1 MNDISPIQLLFMMR
15 LLLGLLCS
23 LPLFLQAQLSQLSIP
38 FERTDGSTYDH
49 ALTGGLNNPQYSN
62 ADLDGDGVDDLV
74 YFDRL
79 GGVVVPFLQAP
90 SPVAAAYVHVPEYAA
105 HFPKLDYWMLLRD
118 YNCDGIRDLFAYDYD
133 LSTGRV
139 SIAVYRGRR
148 NAQNQL
154 HFPTLDQRLEYTI
167 GYRGTRAFNL
177 FHPSGDLPA
186 VDDIDGDGDV
196 DILSFNSTGGYV
208 EYYKNTAQEDGLG
221 CGLRF
226 RLVDNCWGRFYE
238 SGLSEVIDLS
248 PSIDSCSKRASWVP
262 PLRGPRHAGSTLL
275 TLDRD
280 NDGDKE
286 LLLGDLSF
294 FNITL
299 LTNGGSKDT
308 AHMTAQEVFF
318 PANSTPVNMAVFP
331 AVFHVDANNDG
342 IRDLL
347 VAPNILGNAETA
359 MTWYYQNT
367 NTETQPVFSLVQRDF
382 LVEHMVDLGTG
393 AAPVFWDYNADGLL
407 DVLIANE
414 RNFVNPNN
422 QISTLSLWQ
431 NVGTTTAP
439 RFRLVDNNYAGL
451 GQYQQVR
458 LVPTIGDLNGDNLPD
473 LLVGLETGELL
484 LFYNQ
489 GTIGAPRFS
498 SLFPAYANIDV
509 GQNASPQLVDVDR
522 DGILD
527 LVIGERNGNTNY
539 FRNRGTALVPD
550 FSDTPTTET
559 FGLIDARVPGK
570 LEGNAS
576 PRLVDVNGSY
586 RLYMGNETGE
596 VWVYDN
602 IDNNLAGAFNR
613 VTNRLD
619 SVQVGEESHVAVAD
633 LNGDGL
639 LDVLVGNKRGGINA
653 YGTSTTVA
661 VGSLSLPALEVQI
674 FPNPTNQI
682 WTVDWQGGAQY
693 AATIQLYNTLGQCVR
708 TLNWTSGS
716 TQLTINTRSLPTG
729 SYWLYLN
736 STEGHYQQ
744 LLIKH

>member
-1 MNDISPIQLLFMMR
+1 MR
-15 LLLGLLCS
+15 LLLGVLCS

-38 FERTDGSTYDH
+38 FERTDGTVYRY

-62 ADLDGDGVDDLV
+62 ADLNGDGVDDLV

-90 SPVAAAYVHVPEYAA
+90 SPVAPAYAHVPAYAA
-105 HFPKLDYWMLLRD
+105 HFPKLQHWMLLRD

-133 LSTGRV
+133 LNTGRV
-139 SIAVYRGRR
+139 SIAVYQGRR
-148 NAQNQL
+148 NTQNQL
-154 HFPTLDQRLEYTI
+154 HFPTLDQRLEYTL
-167 GYRGTRAFNL
+167 GYQGTQAFNM
-177 FHPSGDLPA
+177 FHPSGDVPA
-186 VDDIDGDGDV
+186 VDDIDNDGDI
-196 DILSFNSTGGYV
+196 DILNFNSTGGYV

-226 RLVDNCWGRFYE
+226 RLVDDCWGRFYE

-248 PSIDSCSKRASWVP
+248 PDIDSCTKRANWSP

-294 FNITL
+294 ANITL

-318 PANSTPVNMAVFP
+318 PINNTPVNIDIFP
-331 AVFHVDANNDG
+331 AAFHVDANNDG
-342 IRDLL
+342 NRDLL
-347 VAPNILGNAETA
+347 VAPNILGNSEDAS
-359 MTWYYQNT
+359 TWYYQNT
-367 NTETQPVFSLVQRDF
+367 NTDAQPVFSLVQQDF
-382 LVEHMVDLGTG
+382 LVEDMVDLGTG

-414 RNFVNPNN
+414 RDFVTPND

-431 NVGTTTAP
+431 NVGTATAP
-439 RFRLVDNNYAGL
+439 RFRLIDSDYANL
-451 GQYQQVR
+451 SQYQLVR

-473 LLVGLETGELL
+473 LLLGLGTGELL

-489 GTIGAPRFS
+489 GAQGAPSFS

-522 DGILD
+522 DGVLD

-539 FRNRGTALVPD
+539 FRNSGTTTTPS
-550 FSDTPTTET
+550 FSDVATSET
-559 FGLIDARVPGK
+559 FGLIDARTPGRI
-570 LEGNAS
+570 EGNAS
-576 PRLVDVNGSY
+576 PRLVDVGGHY
-586 RLYMGNETGE
+586 RLYMGNEIGE
-596 VWVYDN
+596 LWVYDN
-602 IDNNLAGAFNR
+602 IDNNLTGAFNR
-613 VTNRLD
+613 VANRLD
-619 SVQVGEESHVAVAD
+619 SVFVGEESHVATAD

-639 LDVLVGNKRGGINA
+639 LEVLVGNKRGGINI
-653 YGTSTTVA
+653 YGTSTTISVP
-661 VGSLSLPALEVQI
+661 VTELPTLEVQV
-674 FPNPTNQI
+674 FPNPTRQT
-682 WTVDWQGGAQY
+682 WTVEWQGAAQQT
-693 AATIQLYNTLGQCVR
+693 ATVNIYNTLGQQVH
-708 TLNWTSGS
+708 TTEWTTGT
-716 TQLTINTRSLPTG
+716 TQLTLDASTLPAG
-729 SYWLYLN
+729 SYWLYFH
-736 STEGHYQQ
+736 SAEGHYQQ
-744 LLIKH
+744 LLIKQ